1 MMETLQVRNFKKYVV
16 EELVDSYGLT
26 KYEAETAVCSSY
38 LSIALKMDSELA
50 MHDSV
55 EYWAEYVHDEL
66 LDDEL
71 QEM

>member
-1 MMETLQVRNFKKYVV
+1 METLQVRNFKRYVI
-16 EELVDSYGLT
+16 EELVESYGLSE
-26 KYEAETAVCSSY
+26 YEAEMAVRGSY
-38 LSIALKMDSELA
+38 LSVALKIDSELA

-66 LDDEL
+66 VDDEL